1 MKDGYVMYKNR
12 SIRMLRQILLCIV
25 MLSAG
30 IPALGQDT
38 LRHEVLLETNKGN
51 IRISLYNETP
61 LHRDNFLKNV
71 REGWY
76 DGLLFHRV
84 ISNFMIQTGDTAS
97 RMPSRDSC

>member
-1 MKDGYVMYKNR
+1 
-12 SIRMLRQILLCIV
+12 MLRQILLCIV

-84 ISNFMIQTGDTAS
+84 ISNFMIQTDIHRAGRVPLSADLSQAWCGGC
-97 RMPSRDSC
+97 RP